1 MRDERVYYGSRYVHK
16 QQYMRNRR
24 TVYIIFSILILLC
37 IVCFITG
44 FSKVEKK
51 ESNHQKYYT
60 SVEIQEGDSL
70 WSIAKS
76 NMTEEYSSEQ
86 EYINEVKEMNHLTNN
101 QITKGRHIVIPH
113 YTID

>member
-1 MRDERVYYGSRYVHK
+1 MRDEKVYGRVGYVSQQRYN
-16 QQYMRNRR
+16 RNRR
-24 TVYIIFSILILLC
+24 TVYITFSILVLC
-37 IVCFITG
+37 CIACFITG
-44 FSKVEKK
+44 FTKVEGND
-51 ESNHQKYYT
+51 SSHQKYYT

-70 WSIAKS
+70 WSIARK

-86 EYINEVKEMNHLTNN
+86 EYIDEVKEMNHLTTN

>member
-1 MRDERVYYGSRYVHK
+1 MRDERVYYAGQEVSN
-16 QQYMRNRR
+16 QQYARNRR
-24 TVYIIFSILILLC
+24 TIYIIFSILVLFC
-37 IVCFITG
+37 IGCFITG
-44 FSKVEKK
+44 FSKVKSE
-51 ESNHQKYYT
+51 ESSHQKYYT
-60 SVEIQEGDSL
+60 SIEIQEGDSL

-86 EYINEVKEMNHLTNN
+86 EYIDEVKEMNHLTNN

>member
-1 MRDERVYYGSRYVHK
+1 MKEERVYYMNERVPK
-16 QQYMRNRR
+16 QQYQHNRR
-24 TVYIIFSILILLC
+24 RVYIIFTLLILFC
-37 IVCFITG
+37 AVCFVTG
-44 FSKVEKK
+44 FSNVEKNR
-51 ESNHQKYYT
+51 EPRQKYYT

-70 WSIAKS
+70 WSIARA

-86 EYINEVKEMNHLTNN
+86 EYIEEVKEMNHLMND

>member
-1 MRDERVYYGSRYVHK
+1 MRDERVYYTDAEVFN
-16 QQYMRNRR
+16 QQYAKNRG
-24 TVYIIFSILILLC
+24 TIYVIFSILVLFC
-37 IVCFITG
+37 IGCLFTG
-44 FSKVEKK
+44 FSKVERG

-60 SVEIQEGDSL
+60 SIEIQEGDSL

-86 EYINEVKEMNHLTNN
+86 EYIDEVKEMNHLTNN